1 MRTVLRG
8 THGGAAR
15 CCIHEYFVSLAV
27 RSSDKI
33 AFVVSSLLVTGS
45 PVLKRIEEFVLSAPH
60 TECVVVSALSE
71 SAHRHHSQH
80 EAKDAASTA
89 AAAAAA
95 AAAEAAAA
103 AGTSPE
109 QQQQQPNDVF
119 EEVAAKVKSWLRS
132 SQMTGAGANKKFVKA
147 KSSVIHVPSLV
158 AFSLATDLYLIPS
171 ARAVF
176 PRTLQGHKSAG
187 AGASAS
193 HQNGSCA
200 ITIDNLGY
208 TVATALGQL
217 ATAAPAD
224 GQQQPQVVNEIFALG
239 SAAVP
244 VARSTVSVLN
254 SERSSG
260 STPQSPLLSSQ
271 PTPQRS
277 AIIFIDRVL
286 FPFRA
291 EAV

>member
-33 AFVVSSLLVTGS
+33 AFVVSSFLVTGS

-80 EAKDAASTA
+80 EAKDAAST
-89 AAAAAA
+89 AAAAA

-187 AGASAS
+187 AS